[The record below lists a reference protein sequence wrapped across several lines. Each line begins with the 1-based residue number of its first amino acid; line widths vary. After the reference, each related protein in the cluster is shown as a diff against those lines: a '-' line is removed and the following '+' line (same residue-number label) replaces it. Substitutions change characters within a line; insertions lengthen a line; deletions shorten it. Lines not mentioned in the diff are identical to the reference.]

1 MDGWIAAEP
10 ITLFFLRASNDRDI
24 STPSGLDWTGLLPLP
39 DFVATCFVVA
49 HVVQPV
55 DHLFQIEIQ
64 RVSNSP
70 GRLAP
75 KLEDLH
81 PPDEFAENR

>member
-1 MDGWIAAEP
+1 MTE
-10 ITLFFLRASNDRDI
+10 TFLPRVDW
-24 STPSGLDWTGLLPLP
+24 TGLDWTGLLPIP

-55 DHLFQIEIQ
+55 DHLFQIEIHES
-64 RVSNSP
+64 VTA
-70 GRLAP
+70 RLCP